1 MTSCYTPE
9 LYWVRMN
16 VRSVWVRDFVTHV
29 IEIDDIYRYILE
41 DEISRRLSIRLECE
55 LWILSAFTLK
65 VKMEENGMH
74 FHHL

>member
-1 MTSCYTPE
+1 
-9 LYWVRMN
+9 MN

-55 LWILSAFTLK
+55 L
-65 VKMEENGMH
+65 
-74 FHHL
+74 